1 MLILSTSKFVDSH
14 LKPYRCKVESCENAR
29 FSSTACLLRH
39 EREAHAMHGHG
50 DKPYLCTYEGCDR
63 AVPGCGFPRNWNLRD
78 HMRRVHND
86 NGQSLAAVASGSHSS
101 SRGSHSSSSSKG
113 RKRKS
118 KDSESSSSGRKSS
131 SKSNADEA
139 AAAAARAAEQ
149 PLMDQWWDHRN
160 ALQSYLQR
168 FDNPIAFEVLEQSGE
183 ASDHFAA
190 MEKISRRL
198 KKSREPHRR
207 SYSHHHSG

>member
-1 MLILSTSKFVDSH
+1 
-14 LKPYRCKVESCENAR
+14 
-29 FSSTACLLRH
+29 
-39 EREAHAMHGHG
+39 MHGHG

-86 NGQSLAAVASGSHSS
+86 NGQSLAMATGTHSSNRGSHHSS
-101 SRGSHSSSSSKG
+101 SAKG

-118 KDSESSSSGRKSS
+118 KDGESSSSGRRSS
-131 SKSNADEA
+131 SKAADE

-149 PLMDQWWDHRN
+149 PLMEQWWEHRN
-160 ALQSYLQR
+160 ALHSYLQR
-168 FDNPIAFEVLEQSGE
+168 FDNPVAFEVLEQSGE
-183 ASDHFAA
+183 ANEHFVA

-207 SYSHHHSG
+207 SYTHQSG